1 MADRKGMHMNII
13 FLGPPGAGKGT
24 QAQRVCAKLQI
35 PQISTGDILRRA
47 IREGTETGLKA
58 KAFIDAGQL
67 VPDEVVIAIVDE
79 RLKEKDCAG
88 GYILDG
94 FPRTVPQAEALNAF
108 ARIDAVLNLDVPDED
123 LIIRLSGRRVCPK
136 CGATYHVNH
145 LDGKTDC
152 AACGE
157 KLVQREDDKAETVK
171 NRLAV
176 YHRQT
181 APLVEYYSKAALM
194 KTVGG
199 LQGMDETFEAILKA
213 LGVKP

>member
-1 MADRKGMHMNII
+1 MNII

-24 QAQRVCAKLQI
+24 QAQRICSQLGI

-47 IREGTETGLKA
+47 IREGTQIGLTA
-58 KAFIDAGQL
+58 KSFIDAGQL
-67 VPDEVVIAIVDE
+67 VPDDVVIAIAAE
-79 RLKEKDCAG
+79 RLREKDCEK

-94 FPRTVPQAEALNAF
+94 FPRTVPQAQALKTI

-123 LIIRLSGRRVCPK
+123 LISRLSGRRVCLK
-136 CGATYHVNH
+136 CGATYHLNH
-145 LDGKTDC
+145 LDGREDC

-157 KLVQREDDKAETVK
+157 KLIQRDDDNAETVK

-181 APLVEYYSKAALM
+181 APLVEYYTSAGLL
-194 KTVGG
+194 KTVSGA
-199 LQGMDETFEAILKA
+199 QGMEETFQAILKA
-213 LGVKP
+213 LGVKS